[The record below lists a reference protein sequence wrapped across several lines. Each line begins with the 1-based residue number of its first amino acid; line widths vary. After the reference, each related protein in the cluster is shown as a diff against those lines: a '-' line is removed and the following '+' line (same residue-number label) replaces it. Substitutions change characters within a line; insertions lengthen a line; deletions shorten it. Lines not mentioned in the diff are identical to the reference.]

1 MKEKRYNIC
10 FAILLLILGIAILGE
25 AFKLYNLSDLFAGW
39 WSIFIILW
47 GVLGVGFKKSKYSY
61 IFIIGFGIA
70 LLLSKQRVITNNQ
83 MLLLLFSL
91 FVILLGISILCLIF
105 NKKVKNVVNSE
116 INSFYS
122 AFLGSISEKFGNSKL
137 ESKDIWCF
145 LGNADLDFSNTKL
158 TEDINVN
165 INCILGE
172 VDIILPKNVGVKINN
187 RTILGS
193 TESSRNKTT
202 KQSHFI
208 NITGI
213 CILGSIDI
221 K

>member
-10 FAILLLILGIAILGE
+10 FAILLLILGIVILGE

-39 WSIFIILW
+39 WTIFIILW

-91 FVILLGISILCLIF
+91 FVILLSISILCLIF
-105 NKKVKNVVNSE
+105 SKKVKNVVNSE

-122 AFLGSISEKFGNSKL
+122 AFLGSAYNLFSHRCGLYFRGDSPQEYWKTSSQPSCCCPRNKRSRQKPPHRPAPPSQSK
-137 ESKDIWCF
+137 SP
-145 LGNADLDFSNTKL
+145 
-158 TEDINVN
+158 
-165 INCILGE
+165 E
-172 VDIILPKNVGVKINN
+172 VRSGAVLRRGRGCSASP
-187 RTILGS
+187 RTIAGS
-193 TESSRNKTT
+193 AAPDS
-202 KQSHFI
+202 
-208 NITGI
+208 G
-213 CILGSIDI
+213 
-221 K
+221 